1 MKTENNITK
10 IHLGFHCFP
19 IITYGSFELTL
30 KNPLSAEVAKERAL
44 KCKFTN
50 EDFVEDLQE
59 EMKKHISYS
68 CSYAFFL
75 DKYSAEEWGF
85 SELGI

>member
-30 KNPLSAEVAKERAL
+30 KKPLPAEVAGERAM
-44 KCKFTN
+44 KCKFTE
-50 EDFVEDLQE
+50 EDFVEDLKAE
-59 EMKKHISYS
+59 IKKHVPYA
-68 CSYAFFL
+68 CRYAFFL
-75 DKYSAEEWGF
+75 DKYSAEQWGF
-85 SELGI
+85 FELGI